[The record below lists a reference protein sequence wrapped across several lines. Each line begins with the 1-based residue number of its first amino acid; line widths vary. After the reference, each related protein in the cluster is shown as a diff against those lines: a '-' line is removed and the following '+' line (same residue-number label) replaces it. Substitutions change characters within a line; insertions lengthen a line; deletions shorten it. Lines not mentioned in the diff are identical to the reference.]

1 MNSIFVSLVH
11 GSNLFTMT
19 KDIII
24 FDLDGTIC
32 DVEHRRKFVASK
44 PKNWD
49 AWNKGLSADKPHL
62 PVKFIFDCISYM
74 VKNHTDITIAFVSGR
89 SEEYRD
95 ETIHWLNLNGFG
107 NYTSNL
113 YMRKKKDNRNDAIIK
128 SEIADEIEKE
138 YNILCVFDDR
148 KRVVDMWINRGIF
161 VFDVGQGKGDF

>member
-1 MNSIFVSLVH
+1 M
-11 GSNLFTMT
+11 

-32 DVEHRRKFVASK
+32 NVEHRRKFIVSK

-62 PVKFIFDCISYM
+62 PVRFIFECISNMIRPYADTT
-74 VKNHTDITIAFVSGR
+74 VAFVSGR
-89 SEEYRD
+89 SEKYRD

-113 YMRKKKDNRNDAIIK
+113 YMRKANDSRNDAIIK

-138 YNILCVFDDR
+138 YNIFCVFEDR
-148 KRVVDMWINRGIF
+148 KRVVDMWVNRGIF